1 MESRIANAQL
11 GQQMGRNILEGLRFQ
26 EQKRQYEEMKP
37 FRNAQMELN
46 QANIT
51 SQLLQNQQQLSALNR
66 QNEVNASMAEALN
79 LESGINRS
87 QGGWVAPEN
96 KAVYL
101 DFMKRNPSLAGSQWD
116 QNMRR
121 QFDTADKM
129 AFEERKYKD
138 LIQGRQEVAE
148 TRFRY
153 GAQNA
158 NQASWDDLSNLIGET
173 GDASV
178 ALDQIQ
184 QNASGPYAGKVKIA
198 AQGMKSQIDAL
209 KRVGVDVKPEEVLD
223 GWNRY
228 TAGGGAMTADRK
240 DAESIKS
247 EDKAYTLLNQASQE
261 IENFNKKYGAG
272 AFDDYVGPFDNRRL
286 RFQNVAINPKDL
298 PAATSEA
305 NKIFQKVSQVIQ
317 GYRRGQFGTA
327 LTASESGLFKEIVS
341 DPTYANYTD
350 SFRNFRD
357 NLGDSLTFSVG
368 QYKLSPNVP
377 LDIKKRWGSA
387 YQGIG
392 GATGQGAPIP
402 TGQPQPASS
411 GIKIL
416 GITPLP

>member
-1 MESRIANAQL
+1 
-11 GQQMGRNILEGLRFQ
+11 
-26 EQKRQYEEMKP
+26 
-37 FRNAQMELN
+37 
-46 QANIT
+46 
-51 SQLLQNQQQLSALNR
+51 
-66 QNEVNASMAEALN
+66 MAEALN

-96 KAVYL
+96 KAIYL
-101 DFMKRNPSLAGSQWD
+101 DFVKRNPSLAGSQWD

-153 GAQNA
+153 GSQNA
-158 NQASWDDLSNLIGET
+158 NQSSFDDMANLMGEGLSPVE
-173 GDASV
+173 

-184 QNASGPYAGKVKIA
+184 QRATGAYAGKVIMS
-198 AQGMKSQIDAL
+198 AQGMRSQIEAL
-209 KRVGVDVKPEEVLD
+209 KRVGVEVKPEEVLD

-228 TAGGGAMTADRK
+228 TAGGGALTADRK
-240 DAESIKS
+240 DAESNKS

-261 IENFNKKYGAG
+261 IENFNKRYGAG

-286 RFQNVAINPKDL
+286 RFQNIAINPKDL

-377 LDIKKRWGSA
+377 LDIKKRWASA
-387 YQGIG
+387 YQGVG
-392 GATGQGAPIP
+392 GATGEGAQIP
-402 TGQPQPASS
+402 TGQQQPAPARKVVSVE
-411 GIKIL
+411 IL
-416 GITPLP
+416 TP